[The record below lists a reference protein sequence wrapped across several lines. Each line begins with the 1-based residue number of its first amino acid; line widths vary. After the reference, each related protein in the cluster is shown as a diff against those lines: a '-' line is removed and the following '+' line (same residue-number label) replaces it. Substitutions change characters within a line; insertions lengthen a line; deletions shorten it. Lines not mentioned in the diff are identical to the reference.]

1 MMLKKIVKKKSLKE
15 LQEEIENLEENWKR
29 ALADYNNLEK
39 RVSDQ
44 QQTFVRLAN
53 ASLVDKL
60 LGVLD
65 DLERAVDHIKDKG
78 LNLVLDQFREV
89 LDSEGVKEIEVEG
102 EEFDPETMD
111 CVEMAPGEENKVVK
125 VQLKGY
131 TLNDHVIRPAKVEV
145 GIGKK
150 LKKK

>member
-89 LDSEGVKEIEVEG
+89 LDSEGVKEIEAKG